1 MAAPVP
7 RTPATLVPGAGRA
20 PGVVLIAVGAGAGAG
35 DDSSFFWVAQPATRP
50 PISRAARLVFML
62 LLPVSYSADNYAL
75 NNIWANVNK
84 LARGKRADQRH
95 RMLEVLE
102 QFRVIV
108 KSIRRHYQDVERRAG
123 MTGAQLWALA
133 QIAGQPGGQ
142 VGELARAL
150 AVHQSTASN
159 LVRELLRRGLVTR
172 ERRGRDLRHVQLY
185 PSGKGL
191 GLLKA
196 APRPLIGVLQ
206 QALSELPAA
215 RLVALHAEL
224 AHLITLMKGKQVAA
238 ARALPLSE
246 M

>member
-1 MAAPVP
+1 M
-7 RTPATLVPGAGRA
+7 
-20 PGVVLIAVGAGAGAG
+20 
-35 DDSSFFWVAQPATRP
+35 
-50 PISRAARLVFML
+50 
-62 LLPVSYSADNYAL
+62 
-75 NNIWANVNK
+75 NK
-84 LARGKRADQRH
+84 LARGIGADQRR

-123 MTGAQLWALA
+123 VTGAQLWALA
-133 QIAGQPGGQ
+133 QIAGQPGSP

-159 LVRELLRRGLVTR
+159 LVRELLRRRLVTR

-185 PSGKGL
+185 PSKKGL

-224 AHLITLMKGKQVAA
+224 ARVIALMKGKQVAA

>member
-1 MAAPVP
+1 M
-7 RTPATLVPGAGRA
+7 
-20 PGVVLIAVGAGAGAG
+20 
-35 DDSSFFWVAQPATRP
+35 
-50 PISRAARLVFML
+50 
-62 LLPVSYSADNYAL
+62 
-75 NNIWANVNK
+75 NK
-84 LARGKRADQRH
+84 LARGKGRDERR

-123 MTGAQLWALA
+123 VSGAQLWALA
-133 QIAGQPGGQ
+133 QIAEQPGGQ

-150 AVHQSTASN
+150 AVHPSTASN
-159 LVRELLRRGLVTR
+159 LVRELEARGLVNR
-172 ERRGRDLRHVQLY
+172 ERRARDLRHVQLY
-185 PSGKGL
+185 PNKQGL
-191 GLLKA
+191 RLLKA

-215 RLVALHAEL
+215 RLAALHAEL
-224 AHLITLMKGKQVAA
+224 AHVIALMKGKQVAA

>member
-1 MAAPVP
+1 M
-7 RTPATLVPGAGRA
+7 
-20 PGVVLIAVGAGAGAG
+20 
-35 DDSSFFWVAQPATRP
+35 
-50 PISRAARLVFML
+50 
-62 LLPVSYSADNYAL
+62 
-75 NNIWANVNK
+75 NK
-84 LARGKRADQRH
+84 LARRKGTDRR

-123 MTGAQLWALA
+123 VSGAQLWALA
-133 QIAGQPGGQ
+133 QIAEQPGGQ

-159 LVRELLRRGLVTR
+159 LVRELEKRRLVTR
-172 ERRGRDLRHVQLY
+172 ARRGRDLRHVQLY
-185 PSGKGL
+185 PSKQGL
-191 GLLKA
+191 ALLKA

-206 QALSELPAA
+206 QALSEMPAA
-215 RLVALHAEL
+215 RLVALQAQL
-224 AHLITLMKGKQVAA
+224 AHVVALMRRKQVAA

>member
-1 MAAPVP
+1 M
-7 RTPATLVPGAGRA
+7 
-20 PGVVLIAVGAGAGAG
+20 
-35 DDSSFFWVAQPATRP
+35 
-50 PISRAARLVFML
+50 
-62 LLPVSYSADNYAL
+62 
-75 NNIWANVNK
+75 NK
-84 LARGKRADQRH
+84 LARRKGTDRR

-123 MTGAQLWALA
+123 VSGAQLWALA
-133 QIAGQPGGQ
+133 QIAEQPGGQ

-159 LVRELLRRGLVTR
+159 LVRDLEKRGLVTR
-172 ERRGRDLRHVQLY
+172 TRRGRDLRHVQLY
-185 PSGKGL
+185 PSKQGL
-191 GLLKA
+191 ALLKA

-206 QALSELPAA
+206 QALSEMPAA
-215 RLVALHAEL
+215 RLVALHAQL
-224 AHLITLMKGKQVAA
+224 AHVVGLMRRKQVAA

>member
-1 MAAPVP
+1 M
-7 RTPATLVPGAGRA
+7 
-20 PGVVLIAVGAGAGAG
+20 
-35 DDSSFFWVAQPATRP
+35 
-50 PISRAARLVFML
+50 
-62 LLPVSYSADNYAL
+62 
-75 NNIWANVNK
+75 NK
-84 LARGKRADQRH
+84 LARRKGTDRR

-123 MTGAQLWALA
+123 VSGAQLWALA
-133 QIAGQPGGQ
+133 QIAEQPGGQ

-159 LVRELLRRGLVTR
+159 LVRELEKRRLVTR
-172 ERRGRDLRHVQLY
+172 ARRGRDLRHVQLY
-185 PSGKGL
+185 PSKQGL
-191 GLLKA
+191 ALLKA

-206 QALSELPAA
+206 QALSEMPAA
-215 RLVALHAEL
+215 RLVALHAQL
-224 AHLITLMKGKQVAA
+224 AHVVGLMRRKQVAA

>member
-1 MAAPVP
+1 M
-7 RTPATLVPGAGRA
+7 
-20 PGVVLIAVGAGAGAG
+20 
-35 DDSSFFWVAQPATRP
+35 
-50 PISRAARLVFML
+50 
-62 LLPVSYSADNYAL
+62 
-75 NNIWANVNK
+75 NK
-84 LARGKRADQRH
+84 LARGKRADQRR

-123 MTGAQLWALA
+123 ISGAQLWALA
-133 QIAGQPGGQ
+133 QVAGQPGGH

-159 LVRELLRRGLVTR
+159 LVRDLEKRALITR

-185 PSGKGL
+185 PSKKGL
-191 GLLKA
+191 ALLKA

-206 QALSELPAA
+206 QALSEMSAA

-224 AHLITLMKGKQVAA
+224 AHVIGLMKGKQVAA

>member
-1 MAAPVP
+1 M
-7 RTPATLVPGAGRA
+7 
-20 PGVVLIAVGAGAGAG
+20 
-35 DDSSFFWVAQPATRP
+35 
-50 PISRAARLVFML
+50 
-62 LLPVSYSADNYAL
+62 
-75 NNIWANVNK
+75 NK
-84 LARGKRADQRH
+84 LARRKGTDRR

-123 MTGAQLWALA
+123 VSGAQLWALA
-133 QIAGQPGGQ
+133 QIAEQPGGQ

-159 LVRELLRRGLVTR
+159 LVRGLEKRRLVTR
-172 ERRGRDLRHVQLY
+172 ARRGRDLRHVQLY
-185 PSGKGL
+185 PSKQGL
-191 GLLKA
+191 ALLKA

-206 QALSELPAA
+206 QALSEMPAA
-215 RLVALHAEL
+215 RLVALQAQL
-224 AHLITLMKGKQVAA
+224 AHVVALMRRKQVAA

>member
-1 MAAPVP
+1 M
-7 RTPATLVPGAGRA
+7 
-20 PGVVLIAVGAGAGAG
+20 
-35 DDSSFFWVAQPATRP
+35 
-50 PISRAARLVFML
+50 
-62 LLPVSYSADNYAL
+62 
-75 NNIWANVNK
+75 NK
-84 LARGKRADQRH
+84 LARGMGADQRR

-123 MTGAQLWALA
+123 VTGAQLWALA
-133 QIAGQPGGQ
+133 QIAGQPGSP

-159 LVRELLRRGLVTR
+159 LVRELLKRRLVTR

-185 PSGKGL
+185 PSKKGL
-191 GLLKA
+191 DLLKA

-215 RLVALHAEL
+215 RLVALQAEL
-224 AHLITLMKGKQVAA
+224 AHLIALMKGKQVAA

>member
-1 MAAPVP
+1 M
-7 RTPATLVPGAGRA
+7 
-20 PGVVLIAVGAGAGAG
+20 
-35 DDSSFFWVAQPATRP
+35 
-50 PISRAARLVFML
+50 
-62 LLPVSYSADNYAL
+62 
-75 NNIWANVNK
+75 NK
-84 LARGKRADQRH
+84 LARAKRGGERR

-123 MTGAQLWALA
+123 VTGAQLWALA
-133 QIAGQPGGQ
+133 QIAEQPGGE

-159 LVRELLRRGLVTR
+159 LVRELEARGLVSR

-185 PSGKGL
+185 PSKKGF

-215 RLVALHAEL
+215 RLHALHGEL
-224 AHLITLMKGKQVAA
+224 ARVIALMRSKSIAA
-238 ARALPLSE
+238 ARELPLSDIVD
-246 M
+246 

>member
-1 MAAPVP
+1 MTRPSL
-7 RTPATLVPGAGRA
+7 RTPATLVAGAERA
-20 PGVVLIAVGAGAGAG
+20 EGVLLIAVGAGAGAG
-35 DDSSFFWVAQPATRP
+35 EDSWFDWVAQPATRP
-50 PISRAARLVFML
+50 VIINAARLVFML
-62 LLPVSYSADNYAL
+62 LLPVSYATINYAP
-75 NNIWANVNK
+75 NYICANMNK
-84 LARGKRADQRH
+84 LARRKGADRR

-123 MTGAQLWALA
+123 VSGAQLWALA
-133 QIAGQPGGQ
+133 QIAEQPGGQ

-159 LVRELLRRGLVTR
+159 LVRGLEKRRLVTR
-172 ERRGRDLRHVQLY
+172 ARGGRDLRHVQLY
-185 PSGKGL
+185 PSKQGL
-191 GLLKA
+191 ALLKA

-206 QALSELPAA
+206 QALSEMPAA
-215 RLVALHAEL
+215 RLVALQAQL
-224 AHLITLMKGKQVAA
+224 AHVVALMRRKQVAA

>member
-1 MAAPVP
+1 M
-7 RTPATLVPGAGRA
+7 
-20 PGVVLIAVGAGAGAG
+20 
-35 DDSSFFWVAQPATRP
+35 
-50 PISRAARLVFML
+50 
-62 LLPVSYSADNYAL
+62 
-75 NNIWANVNK
+75 NK
-84 LARGKRADQRH
+84 LARAKRGGERR

-123 MTGAQLWALA
+123 VTGAQLWALA

-159 LVRELLRRGLVTR
+159 LVRGLEARGLVTR
-172 ERRGRDLRHVQLY
+172 ERGRRDLRHVQLY
-185 PSGKGL
+185 PSKKGL
-191 GLLKA
+191 ALLKA

-224 AHLITLMKGKQVAA
+224 AQVIALMKGKQVAA